1 MKALLL
7 DGKEVSARLK
17 EKVAVQVD
25 RLKEN
30 GIYPRLVVILV
41 GDDPASA
48 VYVRNKA
55 RTSEKLGIQSET
67 ITLKS
72 TINEEELLAYIAKL
86 NRDDTVHGILVQLP
100 LPQHI
105 NAEKIIEAISPDK
118 DVDCFHPR
126 NVGLLMLGKP
136 YLLPCTPAGIV
147 EIFKYYKIETSGKHV
162 VILGRSNIVGKP
174 MANMLVQKAAHANA
188 TVTLAH
194 SRTKNIKALCRQADI
209 LIAAIGKA
217 EFVTADMVKGDAVVI
232 DVGINRVEAPDA
244 PRGYKLSGDV
254 DFVSVSEK
262 AAAITPVPGGV
273 GPMTIAMLMQN
284 TVTAAKHLSNFREK
298 DKTEK

>member
-17 EKVAVQVD
+17 EKVTVQVT
-25 RLKEN
+25 RLKSS
-30 GIYPRLVVILV
+30 GITPRLVVILV

-67 ITLKS
+67 ITLKA
-72 TINEEELLAYIAKL
+72 TISEKELLACISKL

-105 NAEKIIEAISPDK
+105 NSEKIIEAILPDK

-147 EIFKYYKIETSGKHV
+147 EILKYYKIETSGKHV

-174 MANMLVQKAAHANA
+174 MANMLVQKSAHANA
-188 TVTLAH
+188 TVTVVH
-194 SRTKNIKALCRQADI
+194 SRTKNIKALCLQADI

-217 EFVTADMVKGDAVVI
+217 AFVTADMVREDAVVI
-232 DVGINRVEAPDA
+232 DVGINRVEAPDT
-244 PRGYKLSGDV
+244 PRGYKIVGDV
-254 DFVSVSEK
+254 DFIPVSGK

-284 TVTAAKHLSNFREK
+284 TVTAAKHLTNFIEHG
-298 DKTEK
+298 